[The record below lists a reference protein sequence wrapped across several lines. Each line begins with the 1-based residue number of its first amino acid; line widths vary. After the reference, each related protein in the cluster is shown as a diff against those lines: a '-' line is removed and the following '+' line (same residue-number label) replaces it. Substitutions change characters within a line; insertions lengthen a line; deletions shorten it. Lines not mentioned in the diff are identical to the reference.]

1 MFPFPKKSHCE
12 TDSAIARDIV
22 RTLPLELVPA
32 FVGSAASEGGELA
45 VFAVSGT
52 E

>member
-1 MFPFPKKSHCE
+1 MFPLLKKSRCE
-12 TDSAIARDIV
+12 TDSAIACDIV

-45 VFAVSGT
+45 VFAVGGT